1 MKKSLI
7 LLVLILPVIVKSQEE
22 KKFGIQFSGFVKT
35 DIFYDT
41 RQTDD
46 LREGHFLILPKN
58 ISKDELGN
66 DINDLASFN
75 FLSIQTR
82 LAGTITGPDVL
93 KAKTGAYIEAE
104 FFGTSNADVNGFRL
118 RHAYALMEWKKSELL
133 IGQYW
138 HPMFITSCFP
148 TTVSF
153 NTGAPFEPFSRNPQ
167 IRYTFRFGKFK
178 AIGTALAQRDFQSNG
193 PDGLSSKYLRN
204 SGMPEWNLKL
214 EYNNINKEKENEFLI
229 GAGLD
234 FKTLKPNL
242 TSGFIE
248 VDTAGIHHQHIFTT
262 DETVSG
268 LAYILYS
275 KFKLKNFT
283 FKVQGTYGQLT
294 DNLTMLGG
302 YGVNEII
309 DPVKYTHSYTP
320 MNVMALWLDG
330 FYTLKKWEF
339 GLFAG
344 YSKNQGFDKNIFSKF
359 SAWGRGLDIDNVYRF
374 SPRIIYTEGKMK
386 FAVEVE
392 NTVAAYGTMDIYDK
406 GLVKDTTKVSNLR
419 LLLAVYYMF

>member
-1 MKKSLI
+1 MKNK
-7 LLVLILPVIVKSQEE
+7 LLLFILILPLLTLSQEE

-35 DIFYDT
+35 DIFYDS
-41 RQTDD
+41 RQTEDA
-46 LREGHFLILPKN
+46 REGHFLILPKN
-58 ISKDELGN
+58 ISKDDNGK
-66 DINDLASFN
+66 DINDQPSFN

-82 LAGTITGPDVL
+82 LAGNITGPDVL
-93 KAKTGAYIEAE
+93 KAKTSAYIEAE

-118 RHAYALMEWKKSELL
+118 RHAYALMDWKKSELL
-133 IGQYW
+133 IGQFW

-167 IRYTFRFGKFK
+167 IRYTLRFGKFK

-204 SGMPEWNLKL
+204 AGMPELNLKV
-214 EYNNINKEKENEFLI
+214 EFNNVNKEKGCELLL
-229 GAGLD
+229 GAGID
-234 FKTLKPNL
+234 YKTLKPLL
-242 TSGFIE
+242 TTGYIVF
-248 VDTAGIHHQHIFTT
+248 DTAGVRHPHTFTT

-268 LAYILYS
+268 LAYIIYS
-275 KFKLKNFT
+275 KFKVKALT

-309 DPVKYTHSYTP
+309 DTTKNTVSYTP
-320 MNVMALWLDG
+320 MNVLALWFDG
-330 FYTLKKWEF
+330 AYTLKKWEF

-344 YSKNQGFDKNIFSKF
+344 YSKNLGFDQNVTSKDQ
-359 SAWGRGLDIDNVYRF
+359 AWGRGQDIDNSYRVA
-374 SPRIIYTEGKMK
+374 PRVVFTEGKMK
-386 FAVEVE
+386 FGVEVE
-392 NTVAAYGTMDIYDK
+392 NTVAAYGKMYPNDK
-406 GLVKDTTKVSNLR
+406 GLVKETTNVSNLR